1 MPPAFGLDDNPNFLC
16 FIRRPAMRNVLLLSL
31 VLTAMFVYR
40 PTNAKLLT
48 SSAVYPQSVT
58 DENNLLGLPPLPIP
72 ANNPQTPAKIA
83 LGDKLFHDK
92 RFSVDGTVSCA
103 NCHKEKLA
111 FTDGL
116 PVSVGHHGMTG
127 TRNAPTVLNAAFN
140 PSQFWDGREPD
151 LEGQAKQPLINPVEH
166 GLTNHKQVLEI
177 VRTDPGYLAT
187 FQTVFDVSAKKLS
200 INHVAQAI
208 ASFERTLVAG
218 NSPFDRYY
226 FKGQTDAMT
235 ASQIR
240 GFELF
245 TGQGRCVSCHTIE
258 QDHALFTDGRFHNIG
273 IGINHMQQDIPRL
286 AQAFLG
292 AKNKGGQ
299 VDAMVLT
306 DKKSSELGRFAV
318 TDELSQIGAFKTPT
332 LRNIELTAPYMH
344 DGSLK
349 TLKEVMVHY
358 NNGGVNKANDPV
370 NDFLSGGIRTLNLTD
385 PQLDDLVDFMKALTS
400 SKFSSKISVPVT
412 SIKGNSP

>member
-1 MPPAFGLDDNPNFLC
+1 
-16 FIRRPAMRNVLLLSL
+16 MRYLLLLTL
-31 VLTAMFVYR
+31 VLTALFAYR
-40 PTNAKLLT
+40 QGSAKLLPG
-48 SSAVYPQSVT
+48 SAAYPQSVSA
-58 DENNLLGLPPLPIP
+58 ENSLLGLPPVPIP
-72 ANNPQTPAKIA
+72 ANNPQNPAKIA

-92 RFSVDGTVSCA
+92 RFSVDGTVSCSK
-103 NCHKEKLA
+103 CHDDNQA

-116 PVSVGHHGMTG
+116 PVSAGHHGLTG

-140 PSQFWDGREPD
+140 ASQFWDGREPD
-151 LEGQAKQPLINPVEH
+151 LESQSKQPLLNPVEH
-166 GLTNHKQVLEI
+166 GLTDHKQVLEI
-177 VRTDPGYLAT
+177 IRTDPDYLAT
-187 FQTVFDVSAKKLS
+187 FQTVFDVSAKKLT
-200 INHVAQAI
+200 IDHVAQAI
-208 ASFERTLVAG
+208 ASFERTLIAG

-235 ASQIR
+235 SAQIR

-245 TGQGRCVSCHTIE
+245 IGQGRCVSCHTIE
-258 QDHALFTDGRFHNIG
+258 QDHALFTDGKFHNIG
-273 IGINHMQQDIPRL
+273 VGINRIQQDIPRL
-286 AQAFLG
+286 TQAFLE

-349 TLKEVMVHY
+349 TLKDVMVHY
-358 NNGGVNKANDPV
+358 NNGGATKAGDPV
-370 NDFLSGGIRTLNLTD
+370 NDFLSGGIRPLNLTD
-385 PQLDDLVDFMKALTS
+385 PQLDDLAVFMKALTS
-400 SKFSSKISVPVT
+400 SKIPAPAPSL
-412 SIKGNSP
+412 KGN

>member
-1 MPPAFGLDDNPNFLC
+1 
-16 FIRRPAMRNVLLLSL
+16 MRYALLLNL
-31 VLTAMFVYR
+31 VLTALFAYQQASAN
-40 PTNAKLLT
+40 PQAG
-48 SSAVYPQSVT
+48 SAVVNPQSVP
-58 DENNLLGLPPLPIP
+58 DKNNLLGLPPVPIP
-72 ANNPQTPAKIA
+72 ANNPQTPDKIA

-92 RFSVDGTVSCA
+92 RFSVDGTVSCS
-103 NCHKEKLA
+103 NCHNEKLA

-116 PVSVGHHGMTG
+116 SVSVGHHGLTG

-140 PSQFWDGREPD
+140 QSQFWDGREPD
-151 LEGQAKQPLINPVEH
+151 LEGQSKQPLINPVEH
-166 GLTNHKQVLEI
+166 GLANHEPILEI
-177 VRTDPGYLAT
+177 TRTDPYYQTA
-187 FQTVFDVSAKKLS
+187 FQSVFGVSDKK
-200 INHVAQAI
+200 ITIDHVAKAI
-208 ASFERTLVAG
+208 ASFERMQVSG
-218 NSPFDRYY
+218 NSAFDRYY

-235 ASQIR
+235 EAQVR
-240 GFELF
+240 GFQLF

-258 QDHALFTDGRFHNIG
+258 QDHALFTDSRFHNIG
-273 IGINHMQQDIPRL
+273 IGINQIQQDIPRL
-286 AQAFLG
+286 AQAFLE

-358 NNGGVNKANDPV
+358 NNGGVDKTGERV
-370 NDFLSGGIRTLNLTD
+370 NDFLSGGIRPLNLTD
-385 PQLDDLVDFMKALTS
+385 PQLDDLVDFMKALTG
-400 SKFSSKISVPVT
+400 SKYANPT
-412 SIKGNSP
+412 PAQAAN

>member
-1 MPPAFGLDDNPNFLC
+1 
-16 FIRRPAMRNVLLLSL
+16 MRYTLLLTL
-31 VLTAMFVYR
+31 ALTALFAYTQADTHL
-40 PTNAKLLT
+40 PNKP
-48 SSAVYPQSVT
+48 SAANPQSVP
-58 DENNLLGLPPLPIP
+58 DKNNLLGLPPLPIP

-92 RFSVDGTVSCA
+92 RFSVDGAVSCSK
-103 NCHKEKLA
+103 CHDDKQA

-116 PVSVGHHGMTG
+116 PVSAGHHGLTG

-140 PSQFWDGREPD
+140 SSQFWDGREPD

-187 FQTVFDVSAKKLS
+187 FQTVFDVSAKNLT
-200 INHVAQAI
+200 IDHVAKAI
-208 ASFERTLVAG
+208 ASFERTLITG
-218 NSPFDRYY
+218 NAPFDRYY
-226 FKGQTDAMT
+226 FKGQSDAMT
-235 ASQIR
+235 AAQIR

-245 TGQGRCVSCHTIE
+245 AGQGRCVSCHSIE

-273 IGINHMQQDIPRL
+273 IGITQVRQDIPRL
-286 AQAFLG
+286 AQAFLE
-292 AKNKGGQ
+292 AKNKGNQ
-299 VDAMVLT
+299 VDVMVLT

-344 DGSLK
+344 DGSLL

-358 NNGGVNKANDPV
+358 NNGGVNTAGDPV
-370 NDFLSGGIRTLNLTD
+370 NDFLSGGIRPLNLTNA
-385 PQLDDLVDFMKALTS
+385 QLDDLVAFMKALTS
-400 SKFSSKISVPVT
+400 SKYA
-412 SIKGNSP
+412 SPITAQAAN